1 MTKNE
6 DFLWEH
12 TAVVCFTPDPLVSL
26 SKRPGNNLGHPRALS
41 LMRSFILSSLL
52 ALCCASAAAA
62 QDRFTLQPPASH
74 WVAVKPEAP
83 PVSLFEPDDK
93 LRLFGV
99 TFLVG
104 IPDGIAP
111 ALSFHPFTNLLHI
124 DVGPSALMSLGA
136 RGSVTFD
143 PFDWIVSPTLTAAL
157 GYNGWADAPFT
168 TGTSVRFTTTYIN
181 LQAGV
186 EVGRRSRFR
195 IFLRAGYSHLWINT
209 DYYPSYSGKQATS
222 STSVRIGV
230 FPSFNLG
237 LTGYL

>member
-6 DFLWEH
+6 DFLCED
-12 TAVVCFTPDPLVSL
+12 TGVVCFTPDPLVPL
-26 SKRPGNNLGHPRALS
+26 SKRPGNNLRHSRALS

-52 ALCCASAAAA
+52 ALCCASSAAA

-83 PVSLFEPDDK
+83 AVSLFEPDDK

-124 DVGPSALMSLGA
+124 
-136 RGSVTFD
+136 
-143 PFDWIVSPTLTAAL
+143 
-157 GYNGWADAPFT
+157 
-168 TGTSVRFTTTYIN
+168 
-181 LQAGV
+181 
-186 EVGRRSRFR
+186 
-195 IFLRAGYSHLWINT
+195 
-209 DYYPSYSGKQATS
+209 
-222 STSVRIGV
+222 
-230 FPSFNLG
+230 
-237 LTGYL
+237 